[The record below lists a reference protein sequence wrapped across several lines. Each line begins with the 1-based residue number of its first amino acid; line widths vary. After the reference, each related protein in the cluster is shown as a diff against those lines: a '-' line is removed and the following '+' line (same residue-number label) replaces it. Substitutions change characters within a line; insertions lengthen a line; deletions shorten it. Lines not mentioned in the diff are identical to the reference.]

1 MRKIFTSI
9 DIGSNS
15 IKIVVCEFF
24 KGKLNVL
31 ASVNSPSL
39 GIEKGLVKDENKVKE
54 SIKNAIDEIN
64 FSLGVNIDKA
74 IINIPMYES
83 EYMVN
88 EGEITITNE
97 EHIVT
102 GNDMVNALQ
111 TSIYNKIPKSRE
123 LVTIKPIKYNI
134 DNLNQDISSPR
145 GLKAHKLKVTSMS
158 MTVPKKNIYKIISI
172 LQDLRIEVIDILF
185 GVIGDYYEFKTKEI
199 NKSVC
204 GVINIGSDKI
214 ELATFKNGIIFNS
227 NIIDMGSKCIDSDI
241 SYIYNINKN
250 QSKKIKEMFSL
261 AHKDYATTSD
271 IYEITNKS
279 GIKTKINQYEV
290 SEIVMSKL
298 KEILEISKKGLNDL
312 TKKEISY
319 IIVSGGIVNMPGFDI
334 LCKEVLGEKAMVSS
348 VKTIGVRDNSY
359 SQALGMIKYF
369 IDKLSIRGK
378 EYTMFDDDKQI
389 GLIENRRN
397 NINSNNNSKFG
408 KLFDYLFDN
417 KED

>member
-1 MRKIFTSI
+1 MKKIFTSI

-24 KGKLNVL
+24 KGKLNVI
-31 ASVNSPSL
+31 ANVNSPSL
-39 GIEKGLVKDENKVKE
+39 GIEKGLVKDENLVKE
-54 SIKNAIDEIN
+54 TLKNAINEIN
-64 FSLGVNIDKA
+64 ISLGVNIDKA
-74 IINIPMYES
+74 IINVPMYES

-88 EGEITITNE
+88 EGDITITNE
-97 EHIVT
+97 EHVIT
-102 GNDMVNALQ
+102 GNDMVNVLQ
-111 TSIYNKIPKSRE
+111 TSIYNKIPKTRE

-134 DNLNQDISSPR
+134 DDLNQDISSPR

-185 GVIGDYYEFKTKEI
+185 GIIGDYYEFKNNDI

-227 NIIDMGSKCIDSDI
+227 DVIDIGSKHIDSDI
-241 SYIYNINKN
+241 SYIYNITKK
-250 QSKKIKEMFSL
+250 QAKKIKEIFAL

-279 GIKTKINQYEV
+279 GIKTKINQYEI
-290 SEIVMSKL
+290 SEVVMSKL
-298 KEILEISKKGLNDL
+298 KEMLEISKKGLNDL

-319 IIVSGGIVNMPGFDI
+319 IIVSGGIVNMPGFDM
-334 LCKEVLGEKAMVSS
+334 LCREVLGDRTLITSIKN
-348 VKTIGVRDNSY
+348 IGVRDNSY

-378 EYTMFDDDKQI
+378 EYTMFDEDKQVE
-389 GLIENRRN
+389 LVENRKN
-397 NINSNNNSKFG
+397 NINNNSNSKFG
-408 KLFDYLFDN
+408 KLFNYLFDN

>member
-1 MRKIFTSI
+1 MKKIFTSI

-15 IKIVVCEFF
+15 IKIIVCELF

-31 ASVNSPSL
+31 ASINSPSF
-39 GIEKGLVKDENKVKE
+39 GIENGMVIDENLVKE
-54 SIKNAIDEIN
+54 SLKKAIDEIN
-64 FSLGVNIDKA
+64 MSLGVNIDKA
-74 IINIPMYES
+74 IINVPMYET

-88 EGEITITNE
+88 EGITTITNE

-111 TSIYNKIPKSRE
+111 TSIYNKIPKVRE
-123 LVTIKPIKYNI
+123 LVTIKPIKYNV
-134 DNLNQDISSPR
+134 DGVDQDILSPR
-145 GLKAHKLKVTSMS
+145 GLKTHKLKVTSMS

-172 LQDLRIEVIDILF
+172 IQDLRIEVIDILF
-185 GVIGDYYEFKTKEI
+185 GVIGDYYEFKTNEI
-199 NKSVC
+199 DKSVC

-227 NIIDMGSKCIDSDI
+227 NVIELGSKYIDSDI
-241 SYIYNINKN
+241 SYIYNISKK
-250 QSKKIKEMFSL
+250 QAKKIKEMFAL

-290 SEIVMSKL
+290 SEIVMTKI
-298 KEILEISKKGLNDL
+298 KEMLEISKKGLNDL

-334 LCKEVLGEKAMVSS
+334 LCKEVLGNKVKVSS
-348 VKTIGVRDNSY
+348 IKTIGVRDNSY

-378 EYTMFDDDKQI
+378 EYTMFDEEKQI
-389 GLIENRRN
+389 DLIENRRN

-408 KLFDYLFDN
+408 KLFNYLFDN